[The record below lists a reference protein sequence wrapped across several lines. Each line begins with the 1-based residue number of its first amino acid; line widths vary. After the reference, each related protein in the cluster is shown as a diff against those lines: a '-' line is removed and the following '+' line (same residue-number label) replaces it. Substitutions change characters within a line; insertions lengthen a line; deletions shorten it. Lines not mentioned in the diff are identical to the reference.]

1 MRFGRSIFIVI
12 EMNINKVTYTNTIQ
26 NVTEPKE
33 KKPEDVK
40 EEGYVPSCR
49 ICLNDISFDEN
60 SPLISPC
67 KCSGSVKYIHL
78 ECLKKWIASLVKIKE
93 NSSVTS
99 YSWKSIKCEICHT
112 PLPKAIYFKKQVIE
126 LIDIKRPFSNYVIFE
141 VLDKN
146 THESKG
152 LQIINANS
160 TPEFRIVNIS

>member
-12 EMNINKVTYTNTIQ
+12 EMSVNKVKFTNTLQ
-26 NVTEPKE
+26 NISEQKE
-33 KKPEDVK
+33 KKPEDGK

-49 ICLNDISFDEN
+49 ICLNDISFEED

-78 ECLKKWIASLVKIKE
+78 ECLKKWIASLVKTKE
-93 NSSVTS
+93 NESVQS
-99 YSWKSIKCEICHT
+99 YSWKTIKCEICHT
-112 PLPKAIYFKKQVIE
+112 PLPKAIYFKKQIIE
-126 LIDIKRPFSNYVIFE
+126 LIDIKRPPSNYIIFE

-152 LQIINANS
+152 LQIINSNKN
-160 TPEFRIVNIS
+160 PVFKIVLKS